1 MRRGTKL
8 LVASGFV
15 VNVGWGLCWPYLNFR
30 LYDIGAV
37 YFQLSLMDSLAAITY
52 LASRLWGALSDYYG
66 RRKPFMLVGFAGSVV
81 PVAFMALY
89 NRSVWALLALYL
101 VASFSWGIAFPSLV
115 AALTSDP
122 ERERATTIFALVGSL
137 GWALGASLMG
147 PAEGALGPPGLFALC
162 SLMLAFFPLM
172 LAFYKEEGLPK
183 KEEPLRSYIRGSL
196 SFRFR
201 AKKGFG
207 FLLAGVFLSWFGLQ
221 WSGPPMR
228 MKIYDV
234 LGRSKTQVGVLMGVS
249 SVMSAVALALGRKAI
264 EKLGG
269 LRTLLASV
277 ASYAVIIPVFG
288 LVWSPLVLVVLW
300 LTPIWPFFNLGYMLS
315 PAELSSEETRAEA
328 VGCCEVVKNVGV
340 LLGLFG
346 GLVADAIGREEALL
360 LSALPLGLALLPIAA
375 SYSSSRATEEP

>member
-1 MRRGTKL
+1 L
-8 LVASGFV
+8 IASNFV

-37 YFQLSLMDSLAAITY
+37 YLQLSLMDSLAAITY

-66 RRKPFMLVGFAGSVV
+66 RRKPFMLVGFAGSAV

-101 VASFSWGIAFPSLV
+101 VSSFSWGIAFPSLV

-122 ERERATTIFALVGSL
+122 EREKATTVFALVGSL

-147 PAEGALGPPGLFALC
+147 PAEGALGPPGFFLLC
-162 SLMLAFFPLM
+162 SLMLALFPAI
-172 LAFYKEEGLPK
+172 LAFYEEEALPRKEG
-183 KEEPLRSYIRGSL
+183 PLRSYIRGSL
-196 SFRFR
+196 SLRFR
-201 AKKGFG
+201 ARRGFG

-234 LGRSKTQVGVLMGVS
+234 LGRSKMQVGLLMGLS
-249 SVMSAVALALGRKAI
+249 SVASAVALALGRKAV

-277 ASYAVIIPVFG
+277 ASYAVIIPAFG
-288 LVWSPLVLVVLW
+288 LTWSPVLLVALW
-300 LTPIWPFFNLGYMLS
+300 LAPVWPFFNLGYMLS

-346 GLVADAIGREEALL
+346 GLAADVMGREEALL
-360 LSALPLGLALLPIAA
+360 LSALPLGLALIPIAA
-375 SYSSSRATEEP
+375 SYRSSRATEGP